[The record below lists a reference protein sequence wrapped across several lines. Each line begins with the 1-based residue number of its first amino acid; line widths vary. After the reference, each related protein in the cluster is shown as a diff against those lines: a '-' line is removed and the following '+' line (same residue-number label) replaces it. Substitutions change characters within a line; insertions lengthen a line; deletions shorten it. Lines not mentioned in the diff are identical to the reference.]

1 MNAAD
6 RAKAAT
12 KPRIR
17 CPWCHKLVM
26 LRTNSTLYRH
36 APYGVSYSGA
46 AAEPCEGSGR
56 SPAGAREA
64 ALRAA
69 ERAAKVVTS

>member
-6 RAKAAT
+6 RAKPAT
-12 KPRIR
+12 KPRAR

-26 LRTNSTLYRH
+26 LRSNATLWRH
-36 APYGVSYSGA
+36 APYGIGYSGA
-46 AAEPCEGSGR
+46 AAEPCEGSGKK
-56 SPAGAREA
+56 PAAKSEA

-69 ERAAKVVTS
+69 EAANQAATS